1 MLAQWSEVYFNNR
14 ALFSDYYL
22 QERLTDPKITPA
34 WDEDVR
40 PAGREIYKHIVT
52 ARKDYT
58 RQTADVICKRLYEP
72 VFKLLGFD
80 FAQQKSGASSAG
92 KADYLLYT
100 PGDKSKPIAAALT
113 YVWNRNLD
121 DVDES
126 RERAED
132 DGGTPFKIPGAMVVS
147 LLEAQVA
154 PLGDRHQR
162 QAVAALLIDGEQQG
176 DQLLRNRP
184 GRSHCRQRPDYCAE
198 ILVADVPAAGV
209 HRLPR

>member
-1 MLAQWSEVYFNNR
+1 PDPIALRVLKRFTFTEEDAAYQWEKLRSAYMLAQWSEAYFNNR

-22 QERLTDPKITPA
+22 QERLTDPKITPV

-40 PAGREIYKHIVT
+40 PVGREIYKHIVT

-58 RQTADVICKRLYEP
+58 RQTADVICKGLYEP

-126 RERAED
+126 R
-132 DGGTPFKIPGAMVVS
+132 
-147 LLEAQVA
+147 
-154 PLGDRHQR
+154 
-162 QAVAALLIDGEQQG
+162 
-176 DQLLRNRP
+176 
-184 GRSHCRQRPDYCAE
+184 
-198 ILVADVPAAGV
+198 
-209 HRLPR
+209 